1 MCEPT
6 EVAGEIS
13 SVPRSVRNKQGVLIH
28 RGREERAEQREA
40 IVVRCNLSIY
50 LGNNMQGMTRTEWSW
65 QLVEEHL
72 RRPIGT

>member
-1 MCEPT
+1 M
-6 EVAGEIS
+6 
-13 SVPRSVRNKQGVLIH
+13 RDKQEGVLIH

-40 IVVRCNLSIY
+40 IKLHYNLSIY

-65 QLVEEHL
+65 HLVEEHL